1 MDAILQKFEVNII
14 NADFGESIKMD
25 IEVEVVK
32 MDVFSRQLGEISNG
46 KIKVKHAS

>member
-1 MDAILQKFEVNII
+1 MDAILKKFEVKII

-32 MDVFSRQLGEISNG
+32 MDDLSQHLSEISNG
-46 KIKVKHAS
+46 KINVTQAS